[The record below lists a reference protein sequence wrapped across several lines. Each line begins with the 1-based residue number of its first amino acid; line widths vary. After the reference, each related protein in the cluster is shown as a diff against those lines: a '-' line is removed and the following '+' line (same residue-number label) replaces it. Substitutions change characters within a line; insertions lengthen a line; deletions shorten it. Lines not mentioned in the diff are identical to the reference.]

1 MTYERVIKGIVN
13 YINEN
18 MYGGMTDWQEI
29 LARIAVARMNNK
41 SDRLKALLR
50 ENIILKELDIIDEN
64 GDVDVEGLIKDIR
77 QQISEKGKISIDLPI
92 FGKFTF
98 TPSDVD
104 TLHRYILEA

>member
-29 LARIAVARMNNK
+29 LARIAVARMTNK
-41 SDRLKALLR
+41 SDRLKTVLQ
-50 ENIILKELDIIDEN
+50 NNWFLKEIDVFDSN
-64 GDVDVEGLIKDIR
+64 GEVDVDGLIKDLR

-98 TPSDVD
+98 TPSDID